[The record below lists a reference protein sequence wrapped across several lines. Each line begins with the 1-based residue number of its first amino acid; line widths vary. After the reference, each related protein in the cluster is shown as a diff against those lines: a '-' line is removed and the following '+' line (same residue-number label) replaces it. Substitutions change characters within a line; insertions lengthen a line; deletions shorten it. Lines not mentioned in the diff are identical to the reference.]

1 MADGFKSVRHGKRF
15 MDFRES
21 SKWIWIDEE
30 QSADSY
36 GEFYKE
42 FEYTQGEATLYV
54 SADSNYT
61 VYINGQF
68 VDSGQYPDFPHYKIY
83 DTIDITKYCR
93 QGVNRLAI
101 VVWYYGIANLSYYPG
116 NASLRFEVKNDGN
129 TVAVSDEDTL
139 SRKSVAYENGRQKN
153 ITWQLGLSF
162 HYHAQREDS
171 WKTEGGSDF
180 QKSRIVE
187 QELPLFPRST
197 KKLCI
202 ADRADSKLIKKSEH
216 THLFDLGR
224 EEVGYLTLKLS
235 SKREQTLL
243 ICYGEHIA
251 DGDVR
256 HIIGERD
263 FSMKVSI
270 GAGETSYTNYFRRLG
285 LRYLK
290 IVSEDEVEIEYATV
304 LPCFY
309 PSKKKKKTF
318 KNNLHQ
324 QIYDTSVRTVELC
337 MHDHYEDSPWR
348 EQGLYAMDSRNQMLI
363 GYYAFEGYDYQRDNL
378 YLMSKENRKDGLL
391 SICTPTAVAL
401 TIPSFSLHYITQVLE
416 YVLYSQDLNFAQQVL
431 PKLESIAGVFV
442 SRIKNGLVPNFEGEE
457 YFNFYEWTDDL
468 SCQDENA
475 GSRTDAALNCLLSLA
490 LQNLAKICSLLNEE
504 NKYAQ
509 IANSLNAEIRK
520 NFYETKSGLFLNSLS
535 GEKTSELVNSLA
547 ILCGAAQGREAE
559 KICEILSEENELTQ
573 VSLSMCCF
581 KYDALLKVDGCKYK
595 DYVIEN
601 IENKYKRMLDAGA
614 TSFWE
619 TEKGEQDFKKAGS
632 LCHGWSAMP
641 AYYLS
646 ILCDN

>member
-1 MADGFKSVRHGKRF
+1 MADGFYFVRHGKRGMNF
-15 MDFRES
+15 TKF

-42 FEYTQGEATLYV
+42 FEYTQGEETLCV
-54 SADSNYT
+54 SADSNYI

-83 DTIDITKYCR
+83 DTIDITNYCR

-116 NASLRFEVKNDGN
+116 NAALRFEVKNNGN
-129 TVAVSDEDTL
+129 TVAVSDKKTL
-139 SRKSVAYENGRQKN
+139 SRKSVSYENGMQKN

-162 HYHAQREDS
+162 HYHAEREDF
-171 WKTEGGSDF
+171 WKTECSSDF
-180 QKSRIVE
+180 RESRIVE
-187 QELPLFPRST
+187 QELPLFPRSI

-202 ADRADSKLIKKSEH
+202 SDRADSKLIKKSEH

-235 SKREQTLL
+235 SKREQSLL
-243 ICYGEHIA
+243 ICYGEHIV
-251 DGDVR
+251 DGGVR
-256 HIIGERD
+256 RIIDERD
-263 FSMKVSI
+263 FSVSVTVP
-270 GAGETSYTNYFRRLG
+270 AREVTYTNYFRRLG
-285 LRYLK
+285 LRYLE
-290 IVSEDEVEIEYATV
+290 IISEDELEIEYATV

-324 QIYDTSVRTVELC
+324 QIYDISVRTVELC

-348 EQGLYAMDSRNQMLI
+348 EQGLYTMDSRNQMLI

-378 YLMSKENRKDGLL
+378 YLMSHENRKDGLL
-391 SICTPTAVAL
+391 SICTPTAVPL

-416 YVLYSQDLNFAQQVL
+416 YVSYSNDINFAKQVL
-431 PKLESIAGVFV
+431 PKLESIARVFV
-442 SRIKNGLVPNFEGEE
+442 SRLKNGLVPNFDGEE

-468 SCQDENA
+468 SGQDVSA
-475 GSRTDAALNCLLSLA
+475 GSRTDAALNCLLSFA
-490 LQNLAKICSLLNEE
+490 LQNLAKICSLLNKE
-504 NKYAQ
+504 NEYAK

-520 NFYETKSGLFLNSLS
+520 IFYDSKSGLFLNSL
-535 GEKTSELVNSLA
+535 GTEKTSELVNSLA
-547 ILCGAAQGREAE
+547 ILCGVAQGKRA
-559 KICEILSEENELTQ
+559 KRICDILTKERLLTPI
-573 VSLSMCCF
+573 SLSMSCF
-581 KYDALLKVDGCKYK
+581 KYDALLKVDSCRFK
-595 DYVIEN
+595 DFVLEDIES
-601 IENKYKRMLDAGA
+601 KYKRMLDAGA

-619 TEKGEQDFKKAGS
+619 TEKGEQDFDNAGS
-632 LCHGWSAMP
+632 LCHGWSALP
-641 AYYLS
+641 IYYFHT
-646 ILCDN
+646 IL